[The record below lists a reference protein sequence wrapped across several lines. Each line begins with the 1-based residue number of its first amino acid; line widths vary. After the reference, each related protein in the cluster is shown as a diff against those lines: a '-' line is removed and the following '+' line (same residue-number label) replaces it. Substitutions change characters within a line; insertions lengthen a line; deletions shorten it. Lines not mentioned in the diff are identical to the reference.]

1 MQGTLSPMNAAVDL
15 SHLVV
20 LRRELIEQGH
30 TDGSIRTLLARGVLH
45 RVRHGCYVDSGI
57 WASLDEADR
66 HRLLTRAVLRTAH
79 ATAVVSHISA
89 ALEHGATL
97 WGADLDIV
105 HLTRTDGRSGRREAG
120 VAQHR
125 GKLVDD
131 HVAVVNGIAV
141 TSPARCAMELIAALD
156 PEPALVAVNS
166 LLHDR
171 VLTRQ
176 QLFDAN
182 RELRHWPSTLASAV
196 VLRLCD
202 ERIESVGESR
212 TSYLFHAQGLPRPEP
227 QVEIHDE
234 RGHLVG
240 RTDFLLED
248 EGIFFEFQGKEK
260 YLRFRRPGESLEDFV
275 LREKRRIE
283 LTCQVTGY
291 VCFPLTWAD
300 LERPVSTAGR
310 IRRLIAS
317 RRRLGA

>member
-1 MQGTLSPMNAAVDL
+1 MATTVDL
-15 SHLVV
+15 TGLVV
-20 LRRELIEQGH
+20 LRRELLEQGH
-30 TDGSIRTLLARGVLH
+30 TDGSIRTLMARGVLH
-45 RVRHGCYVDSGI
+45 RVRHGCYVDSGV
-57 WASLDEADR
+57 WTSLGEADR

-79 ATAVVSHISA
+79 PTAVVSHTSA
-89 ALEHGATL
+89 ALEHGASL
-97 WGADLDIV
+97 WGADLDVV

-125 GKLVDD
+125 GKLTSED
-131 HVAVVNGIAV
+131 ASTVNGIAV
-141 TSPARCAMELIAALD
+141 TSPARCAMELIAALE

-166 LLHDR
+166 LLHQG
-171 VLTRQ
+171 VLTRRE
-176 QLFDAN
+176 LFYAN
-182 RELRHWPSTLASAV
+182 RELRHWPSTLASTV

-240 RTDFLLED
+240 RTDFLLEA
-248 EGIFFEFQGKEK
+248 EGIFIEFQGKEK
-260 YLRFRRPGESLEDFV
+260 YLRYRRPGESLDDFV
-275 LREKRRIE
+275 LREKRRVE

-310 IRRLIAS
+310 IRRLIDS

>member
-1 MQGTLSPMNAAVDL
+1 MTTTVDL
-15 SHLVV
+15 TGLVV
-20 LRRELIEQGH
+20 LRRELLEQGH
-30 TDGSIRTLLARGVLH
+30 TDGSIRTLMARGVLH
-45 RVRHGCYVDSGI
+45 RVRHGCYVDGGA
-57 WASLDEADR
+57 WTSLGEADR

-79 ATAVVSHISA
+79 PTAVVSHTSA
-89 ALEHGATL
+89 ALEHGASL
-97 WGADLDIV
+97 WGADLDVV

-125 GKLVDD
+125 GKLTGEDVTT
-131 HVAVVNGIAV
+131 VNGVAV
-141 TSPARCAMELIAALD
+141 TSPARCAMELIAALE

-166 LLHDR
+166 LLHQG
-171 VLTRQ
+171 VLTRRE
-176 QLFDAN
+176 LFDAN

-212 TSYLFHAQGLPRPEP
+212 TSYFFHAQGLPRPEP

-240 RTDFLLED
+240 RTDFLLEA

-260 YLRFRRPGESLEDFV
+260 YLRFRRPGESMDDFV
-275 LREKRRIE
+275 LREKRRVE

-291 VCFPLTWAD
+291 VCFPITWAD

-310 IRRLIAS
+310 IRRLIDS
-317 RRRLGA
+317 RRRVGA

>member
-1 MQGTLSPMNAAVDL
+1 MTPPVDL
-15 SHLVV
+15 AQLVV

-30 TDGSIRTLLARGVLH
+30 TDSSIRTLVARGVLH
-45 RVRHGCYVDSGI
+45 RVRHGGYVDSGI
-57 WASLDEADR
+57 WASLNQADR

-79 ATAVVSHISA
+79 PTAVVSHTSA

-97 WGADLDIV
+97 WGADLDVV
-105 HLTRTDGRSGRREAG
+105 HLTRTDGRSGRREGG

-125 GKLVDD
+125 GRLTDE
-131 HVAVVNGIAV
+131 HVALVNGISV
-141 TSPARCAMELIAALD
+141 TSPARCAVELIAALE

-166 LLHDR
+166 LLHEG
-171 VLTRQ
+171 VLTRK
-176 QLFDAN
+176 QLFDTN
-182 RELRHWPSTLASAV
+182 RALRHWPSTLASAV

-212 TSYLFHAQGLPRPEP
+212 TSYMFHAQGLPRPEP

-248 EGIFFEFQGKEK
+248 EGIFLEFQGKEK
-260 YLRFRRPGESLEDFV
+260 YLRYRRPGESMDDFV

-283 LTCQVTGY
+283 LICQVTGY
-291 VCFPLTWAD
+291 VCFPLTWID
-300 LERPVSTAGR
+300 LERPIPTAGR

-317 RRRLGA
+317 RRRFGA